1 MTMSQTEAPDAMSIK
16 DRGVLYEG
24 ARGAAIR
31 ILSRFERSDSYVDKL
46 LDAEFRLG
54 NLSPQDKALLTELV
68 NGVIRWQ
75 AKLDW
80 ILTGF
85 YHGEFE
91 KCLTPVKNAMRIALY
106 QVLFLTKIPHSA
118 AINESVEVI
127 KRIKG
132 EKSAGVVNGVLRNV
146 LRNIN
151 AIRYPRKDDD
161 IHWYYSVMY
170 SHPRWLVKRWIERF
184 GETQAEELLK
194 ANTQRPM
201 LTVRTNRLVSEPSF
215 VYDWLTEH
223 DIPRQQ
229 SVLLEESFEVSS
241 LRDIVGTELF
251 TRGMVS
257 IQDTSATLAARL
269 AQAQPGNTVFDLCAA
284 PGGKSFVIA
293 EMMKN
298 TGSII
303 ALDKYEQKLR
313 FVDNDAQR
321 LGISIITTAVG
332 DAMSFTHE
340 RKADIVLTDVPCSGF
355 GTLAKKPEI
364 KWRRELKD
372 IEQLTKTQDAILHNA
387 SQLVKVGGVLLYS
400 TCSIEP
406 EENYLRIEN
415 FLAEHPNFRLDD
427 ASQYLPA
434 DVCKDGYMQTF
445 PHLHHTDGAFAARLI
460 KHT

>member
-1 MTMSQTEAPDAMSIK
+1 MTQTEAPTAMAIK
-16 DRGVLYEG
+16 QGEALYQG

-31 ILSRFERSDSYVDKL
+31 ILSRFERSDSYIDKL

-54 NLSPQDKALLTELV
+54 GLNPQDKALLTELV
-68 NGVIRWQ
+68 NGVMRWQ

-91 KCLTPVKNAMRIALY
+91 KCLTPVKNAMRVALY
-106 QVLFLTKIPHSA
+106 QVLFLSKIPHSA

-132 EKSAGVVNGVLRNV
+132 EKSAGIVNGVLRNV

-151 AIRYPRKDDD
+151 AIRYPRKEDD

-170 SHPRWLVKRWIERF
+170 SHPRWIVKRWAERF
-184 GETQAEELLK
+184 GDKQTEELLK
-194 ANTQRPM
+194 ANVQRPV
-201 LTVRTNRLVSEPSF
+201 LTVRTNRLVAEADF
-215 VYDWLTEH
+215 VNDWLTAH

-229 SVLLEESFEVSS
+229 SALVEESFEVSS

-251 TRGMVS
+251 TKGMVS
-257 IQDTSATLAARL
+257 IQDTSATMAARL
-269 AQAQPGNTVFDLCAA
+269 AQAKPGNTVFDVCAA
-284 PGGKSFVIA
+284 PGGKSFVLA
-293 EMMKN
+293 EMMNNK
-298 TGSII
+298 GSIL

-313 FVDNDAQR
+313 FVENDAKR
-321 LGISIITTAVG
+321 LGIDIIKTAVG
-332 DAMSFTHE
+332 DAITFSHE
-340 RKADIVLTDVPCSGF
+340 QQADIVLTDVPCSGF

-372 IEQLTKTQDAILHNA
+372 IEQLTKTQDAILSNA
-387 SQLVKVGGVLLYS
+387 AKLVKKGGVMLYS

-406 EENYLRIEN
+406 EENSMRIEK
-415 FLAEHPNFRLDD
+415 FLAENPNFQLDD
-427 ASQYLPA
+427 AANYLPQN
-434 DVCKDGYMQTF
+434 VCKDGFMQTF
-445 PHLHHTDGAFAARLI
+445 PHVHNTDGAFAARLI
-460 KHT
+460 KIS

>member
-1 MTMSQTEAPDAMSIK
+1 MSQTEAISINEINDK
-16 DRGVLYEG
+16 EALYHG

-54 NLSPQDKALLTELV
+54 GLNPQDKALLTELV

-80 ILTGF
+80 VLTGF

-91 KCLTPVKNAMRIALY
+91 KCLTPVKNAMRVALY
-106 QVLFLTKIPHSA
+106 QVLFLAKIPHFA

-132 EKSAGVVNGVLRNV
+132 EKSAGIVNGVLRNV

-151 AIRYPRKDDD
+151 AIRYPRKEDD
-161 IHWYYSVMY
+161 INWYFSVMY
-170 SHPRWLVKRWIERF
+170 SHPRWMVKRWVERF
-184 GETQAEELLK
+184 GEQQTEELLK
-194 ANTQRPM
+194 ANIQRPM
-201 LTVRTNRLVSEPSF
+201 LTVRTNRLVAEAAF
-215 VYDWLTEH
+215 VNEWLAAH

-229 SVLLEESFEVSS
+229 SQLSEDSFEVSS
-241 LRDIVGTELF
+241 LRDIIATELF
-251 TRGMVS
+251 TQGMVS
-257 IQDTSATLAARL
+257 IQDASATMAARL
-269 AQAQPGNTVFDLCAA
+269 AQAKPGNTVFDVCAA
-284 PGGKSFVIA
+284 PGGKSFVLA
-293 EMMKN
+293 EMMNNK
-298 TGSII
+298 GSIL

-313 FVDNDAQR
+313 FVENDAKR
-321 LGISIITTAVG
+321 LGIDIIKTAVG
-332 DAMSFTHE
+332 DATSFSHE
-340 RKADIVLTDVPCSGF
+340 QQADIVLTDVPCSGF

-387 SQLVKVGGVLLYS
+387 ASLVKKGGVLLYS

-406 EENYLRIEN
+406 EENYIRIEK
-415 FLAEHPNFRLDD
+415 FLQQNPNFQLDD
-427 ASQYLPA
+427 AANYLPN

-445 PHLHHTDGAFAARLI
+445 PHSHNTDGAFAARLI
-460 KHT
+460 KIS